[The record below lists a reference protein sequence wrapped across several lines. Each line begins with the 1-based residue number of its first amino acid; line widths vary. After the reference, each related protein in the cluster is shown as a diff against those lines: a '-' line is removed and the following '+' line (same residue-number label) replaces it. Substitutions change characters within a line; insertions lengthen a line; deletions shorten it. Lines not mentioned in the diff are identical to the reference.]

1 MSPIERYAMRFVEET
16 EGTWTATQLK
26 AVEMEI
32 EQQKLDWE
40 ANRIAEQKQEQEE
53 LDKIEKED
61 DILTFSRDDALN
73 KVNKSNKKLDSKNMR
88 KVDEATV
95 SSKTTK
101 YTRNGLISKREE
113 QETVVR
119 KVSNDESD
127 GRINRLNRSKRNT
140 IPSPS
145 FQIEKKSKLSITEPI
160 VSKRN
165 TRNRYNSMRSN
176 ASISINNE
184 KPLNSESDID
194 SKNSK
199 KSAGESDSE
208 CSLDV
213 MIDSN
218 DVNDSDSTSTH
229 QVNNFNLSQDED
241 ATLLN
246 DSNNDTN
253 DSKLENGRMQSSYI
267 SNNLSCVAEGGT
279 TSSPRTRSRGS
290 VKINLWTLDES
301 PILPPSKRQRT
312 NYSKS
317 NSNST
322 PDVTDD
328 SRDLDTKELDE
339 TLKAD
344 FGIKELK
351 IVVDDHMKRPG
362 NKLRSPGKKKRSKAN
377 VIATKN
383 HTLDIWM
390 KSGTLTNQPTLQ
402 VTAKKT
408 LPKLIDGINAPPT
421 SLNRS
426 LRSNPLTKSSP
437 AESNSL

>member
-32 EQQKLDWE
+32 EQQKLNWE
-40 ANRIAEQKQEQEE
+40 ANRLAEQKQEQED
-53 LDKIEKED
+53 LDKAEKED

-73 KVNKSNKKLDSKNMR
+73 KVNKSNKKLDSKNAR
-88 KVDEATV
+88 KVDEACGLPHAG
-95 SSKTTK
+95 KH
-101 YTRNGLISKREE
+101 TRNGLIKKREE
-113 QETVVR
+113 QEDNNRNV
-119 KVSNDESD
+119 KDQS
-127 GRINRLNRSKRNT
+127 RLNRSKRIVVT
-140 IPSPS
+140 SS
-145 FQIEKKSKLSITEPI
+145 VETEKRSKLNVAEPI
-160 VSKRN
+160 TSKRN
-165 TRNRYNSMRSN
+165 TRNRFNSMKSN
-176 ASISINNE
+176 ASITINNE
-184 KPLNSESDID
+184 KPTYSESDLD

-199 KSAGESDSE
+199 KSAEESDSE

-229 QVNNFNLSQDED
+229 QVNNFTSSQDED

-253 DSKLENGRMQSSYI
+253 ESKMENGRMASSNNI
-267 SNNLSCVAEGGT
+267 SNNLSFVAEVGS

-301 PILPPSKRQRT
+301 PILPPNKRQRT
-312 NYSKS
+312 NHSKS
-317 NSNST
+317 NSNNALESKSN
-322 PDVTDD
+322 DQSDLIDD
-328 SRDLDTKELDE
+328 IDTKELDE

-344 FGIKELK
+344 FGIKELT

-362 NKLRSPGKKKRSKAN
+362 NKTKSLVKKKRSKSN
-377 VIATKN
+377 LGGTKN

-390 KSGTLTNQPTLQ
+390 KSGTLTNQPSLQ
-402 VTAKKT
+402 VAAKKT
-408 LPKLIDGINAPPT
+408 LPKLADGTDAPPP
-421 SLNRS
+421 LNRS
-426 LRSNPLTKSSP
+426 LRSNPMTKSSH